1 MLGHPPHQ
9 VFFLIKFKAN
19 SNGAA
24 IAEKFDAILNELLG
38 IARQMAPEMESI
50 ISMFRLKAS
59 YGQDGY
65 VYIVA
70 EIDNP
75 FIDNMISFLNEVVQS
90 ISPECRLKFKTSLSS
105 NVKHILKESF
115 SYENSGGE
123 VLVELDIDNVTLKK
137 IKEIMGDNVEQ
148 TGGPTAVPQIFALLF
163 EELKTTVEFN
173 NLGEALQ
180 STFQISNL
188 PTPFSQVGAVKELG
202 IKETLSQ
209 FSEGFAGLLE
219 LVRESCAAEGEISL
233 NFHDF
238 FAKVSFDMEI
248 EEAFDLLG

>member
-9 VFFLIKFKAN
+9 VFLLIKFKAN
-19 SNGAA
+19 SNGPA
-24 IAEKFDAILNELLG
+24 IAQKFDTILNELLEMG
-38 IARQMAPEMESI
+38 KQIAPEMESI

-75 FIDNMISFLNEVVQS
+75 FVDNIIGFLNEIVQS

-105 NVKHILKESF
+105 NVKNILKESF

-123 VLVELDIDNVTLKK
+123 VLVEFDIDNVTLKK
-137 IKEIMGDNVEQ
+137 VKEIMGDNVEQ
-148 TGGPTAVPQIFALLF
+148 NGGPTPVPQIFALLF
-163 EELKTTVEFN
+163 EELKLTVEFN

-188 PTPFSQVGAVKELG
+188 PTPYTQVGTVKEMG

-209 FSEGFAGLLE
+209 FS
-219 LVRESCAAEGEISL
+219 
-233 NFHDF
+233 
-238 FAKVSFDMEI
+238 
-248 EEAFDLLG
+248 